1 MGQYFLGQIAGLAT
15 AVCWTVTAI
24 VFEHAGRRVGSLV
37 VNWIRL
43 AIALIGF
50 ALLSLVRYGSLLPYG
65 ATTEMW
71 IALMASGVAGLALG
85 DLFLFEA
92 FVMIGSRLSMLVYT
106 SVPILTALLGWI
118 FLGETMRPV
127 EFAGMLLI
135 ISGIVL
141 AVVFRTPPHGADRPN
156 ISLKTLLMGVLLALL
171 GALGQ
176 AGGLVISKHAAPD
189 FDAFSATYIRVIA
202 GLAGFSI
209 IIPVMRRIKRLF
221 AAFSDSSAMRS
232 IIIGAFF
239 GPFLGISLGLF
250 AAQATT
256 AALSATLMALVP
268 VFIIPPSVII
278 YKEKLGLMEIIGTV
292 LAVAGTVV
300 VFL

>member
-1 MGQYFLGQIAGLAT
+1 MEQYFLGQVAGLAT
-15 AVCWTVTAI
+15 AMCWTVTAV

-43 AIALIGF
+43 ALALVGF

-65 ATTEMW
+65 ATPEMW
-71 IALMASGVAGLALG
+71 LALMASGIAGLSLG
-85 DLFLFEA
+85 DLFLFES
-92 FVMIGSRLSMLVYT
+92 FVLIGSRLSMLVYT
-106 SVPILTALLGWI
+106 SVPILTAVLGWG
-118 FLGETMRPV
+118 FLGESMRPV
-127 EFAGMLLI
+127 EFLGMFLI
-135 ISGIVL
+135 ITGIVL
-141 AVVFRTPPHGADRPN
+141 AVIFRTPPHGAKRD
-156 ISLKTLLMGVLLALL
+156 SVSVKTLVIGVSLAFL

-176 AGGLVISKHAAPD
+176 AAGLVISKSAAPD

-202 GLAGFSI
+202 GLAGFTI
-209 IIPVMRRIKRLF
+209 IIPAMRRVKRLF
-221 AAFSDSSAMRS
+221 AAFYDASAMRS
-232 IIIGAFF
+232 IVIGAFF

-250 AAQATT
+250 AAQSTT

-278 YKEKLGLMEIIGTV
+278 YKERLNFMEILGT
-292 LAVAGTVV
+292 LIAVAGTVV